1 MRLTLMILVLGL
13 FHTVHAQ
20 PITTP
25 IYRCTD
31 ASGRGTVQDETCIG
45 ATQAIIGTRPLNRA
59 EKDAAA
65 VIERKKEVAAQQSA
79 DAKRKAE
86 LDALLKAQLEIE
98 QRKDAVEL
106 ADRKKLC
113 GDKANMQ
120 PAIGVDINIFRICRD
135 RLWAPSSVRT
145 SQSAYVTT
153 EDWHYGGGRVI
164 VFTNGKLT
172 HMSE

>member
-1 MRLTLMILVLGL
+1 MTLVFGL
-13 FHTVHAQ
+13 FYTAHAQ

-31 ASGRGTVQDETCIG
+31 ASGRVTVQDETCIG
-45 ATQAIIGTRPLNRA
+45 TTQAIVGTRPLNRA

-65 VIERKKEVAAQQSA
+65 IIERKKEVAAQHSA

-86 LDALLKAQLEIE
+86 LDARLEIE
-98 QRKDAVEL
+98 QRKNAIEL

-120 PAIGVDINIFRICRD
+120 PAIGVDINIFRSCRD

-153 EDWHYGGGRVI
+153 EYWHYGGGRVI